1 MRADGRLA
9 RLAVLLALTAGPG
22 LAAAASPPTSPPTA
36 PPTSSA
42 TTPTAVDPGTE
53 AQATPDAS
61 DVPELP
67 FDDNPDPDQ
76 CGIPQPLGDDVRG
89 EVTGRWQG
97 ELLFGDVHLYDSHLR
112 AEVTG
117 TVPDGSAVQVLV
129 FQNNPVLNYWF
140 VRWEGPE
147 GAVEGWLPEPFLLRD
162 RRPRLPARGAETA
175 VSRDGPRRRGAPGR
189 RAAPAT
195 AGRP

>member
-1 MRADGRLA
+1 MTIRRA
-9 RLAVLLALTAGPG
+9 RLPILLVATAGLS
-22 LAAAASPPTSPPTA
+22 LAAAASPPASPGAASPAAA
-36 PPTSSA
+36 PPGMGA
-42 TTPTAVDPGTE
+42 AAEPGPA
-53 AQATPDAS
+53 AQAAPETSAVPD
-61 DVPELP
+61 LP

-89 EVTGRWQG
+89 VVTGRWQG

-117 TVPDGSAVQVLV
+117 TVPDGSEVQVLM

-162 RRPRLPARGAETA
+162 
-175 VSRDGPRRRGAPGR
+175 
-189 RAAPAT
+189 
-195 AGRP
+195 